1 MAGAHNELSVAER
14 RKAREAERRAQEERQ
29 RRESE
34 QQNAGNGFE
43 VAIEEL
49 AHNPR
54 NAREE
59 LEGLEGL
66 ASTYES
72 FGLLQSVAAVPAEVF
87 TAAFPENA
95 DAVGGARFVVIGGN
109 RRLAAAR
116 LAGMEKLPVLVN
128 RKATTRQ
135 DILVAAATENLARE
149 ELKPFEELATI
160 EELKQ
165 EFGTYDAV
173 AKVLGKSGGWVSQ
186 RRRLH
191 HVQPEI
197 RAALEQRVDGMTIEL
212 ARDLGKIKDRD
223 QQLTA
228 WEEVKALAAARD
240 AEPKAPKGQ
249 TNDGGEKKAAEE
261 KATGEKKDV
270 DKGQGASGKKDPQGL
285 PKQGGSG
292 GVGLDEATK
301 ARRAACQEAVLDFSE
316 DASRLHIIALQA
328 STDPDEAVA
337 LASQWLSE
345 AGVGA
350 SALSL
355 PALPGEEGKGR
366 QARAALALSLAHC
379 EIHMA
384 RNGGDD
390 AAHASAYLD
399 WLGTHTDYQ
408 QADEAESALTA

>member
-1 MAGAHNELSVAER
+1 MAGAQNELSVAAR
-14 RKAREAERRAQEERQ
+14 RKAREAARLAEEERQ
-29 RRESE
+29 RRASE
-34 QQNAGNGFE
+34 QGNAGNGFE

-72 FGLLQSVAAVPAEVF
+72 FGLLQSVAAVPADVF
-87 TAAFPENA
+87 TTAFPENA
-95 DAVGGARFVVIGGN
+95 DAIGNARFVVIGGN

-160 EELKQ
+160 EELKA

-173 AKVLGKSGGWVSQ
+173 AKVLGKSAGWVSQ

-197 RAALEQRVDGMTIEL
+197 REALEQRTDGMTIEL

-223 QQLTA
+223 QQLKA
-228 WEEVKALAAARD
+228 WEEVKALTAARD
-240 AEPKAPKGQ
+240 AEPKGPQGR
-249 TNDGGEKKAAEE
+249 TNDGGEKTTAEE
-261 KATGEKKDV
+261 KSAGEKKDGA
-270 DKGQGASGKKDPQGL
+270 KGQDTSGKNAPKGL
-285 PKQGGSG
+285 PKQGGTG
-292 GVGLDEATK
+292 RDELDEATK
-301 ARRAACQEAVLDFSE
+301 ARRAACQEAVHDFSE
-316 DASRLHIIALQA
+316 DASRLHIIALQT
-328 STDPDEAVA
+328 SIDPDEAVA

-350 SALSL
+350 SSLSL
-355 PALPGEEGKGR
+355 PALPGDEGKGR
-366 QARAALALSLAHC
+366 QARAALALSLARC

-384 RNGGDD
+384 RNGGND
-390 AAHASAYLD
+390 AAHANAYLD
-399 WLGTHTDYQ
+399 WLGTHSDYQ
-408 QADEAESALTA
+408 PADDAEPALTA